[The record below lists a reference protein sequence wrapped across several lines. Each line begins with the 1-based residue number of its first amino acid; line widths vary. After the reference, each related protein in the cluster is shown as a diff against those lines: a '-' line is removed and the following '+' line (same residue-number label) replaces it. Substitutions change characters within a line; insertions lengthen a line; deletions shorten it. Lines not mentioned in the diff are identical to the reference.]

1 MVSPPRSGST
11 GLEPV
16 KGRLGM
22 RVVATGVGDGVVVL
36 VGVGVGVGVGP
47 GVGLGVGLG
56 DVGAGVNDARLSGG
70 VAGP

>member
-1 MVSPPRSGST
+1 MVSPPTSGST
-11 GLEPV
+11 GLDPV

-36 VGVGVGVGVGP
+36 VGVGP

-56 DVGAGVNDARLSGG
+56 DVGAGMNDAGLNGG
-70 VAGP
+70 VVGP